1 MSRVEQALRRGLG
14 ASGEFPA
21 DQVADVDLGRKSD
34 GSLDWL
40 ARMEPEHD
48 QDRPA
53 GHGVPP
59 QGSVPAAPT
68 DIGTLFERADPDSAE
83 KLVIAPDIRPQFVEQ
98 YRKLAAVLHRA
109 QQDRGLKSVLV
120 TSTLAGEGKTLSV
133 ANLALTLSESYR
145 KRVLVIDADLRRPV
159 LHRLFGVQPQSALN
173 DLLKQPASTPIEPVQ
188 ISELLYLLGAT
199 APDADPMGVLASPGM
214 RAVVERA
221 SATHDWVLIDS
232 PPVALLPDANL
243 LASIVDVA
251 VLVIKAG
258 LAPYQAILAAIEAI
272 GRERMMG
279 VILNHAE
286 MSAASGNVDAYY
298 AYFGRASGNGSG
310 G

>member
-14 ASGEFPA
+14 TPGEFPA
-21 DQVADVDLGRKSD
+21 DQAADVELSPRSD
-34 GSLDWL
+34 ASLDWL
-40 ARMEPEHD
+40 ARMEPED
-48 QDRPA
+48 GAAGPA
-53 GHGVPP
+53 ELVAPEGRTASGVP
-59 QGSVPAAPT
+59 GDIAA
-68 DIGTLFERADPDSAE
+68 LLERADPESSE
-83 KLVIAPDIRPQFVEQ
+83 KLVIARDIRPQFVEQ

-145 KRVLVIDADLRRPV
+145 KRVLLIDADLRRPV

-173 DLLKQPASTPIEPVQ
+173 DLLKQPPSTPLAPVR
-188 ISELLYLLGAT
+188 ISELLYLLGAA
-199 APDADPMGVLASPGM
+199 APDADPMGVLASPGL

-221 SATHDWVLIDS
+221 SETHDWVLIDS
-232 PPVALLPDANL
+232 PPIALLPDANL

-258 LAPYQAILAAIEAI
+258 LAPYQAILAAIEAV

-286 MSAASGNVDAYY
+286 MSAASGSVDAYY
-298 AYFGRASGNGSG
+298 AYYGRASGNGSG